1 MPKLRILTT
10 PAQLVCQGTTSI
22 HNNTLKVDTMQFKE
36 NELERILMSLFY
48 YLDRF
53 KENEEVTEEVS
64 SVIRKVRAY
73 KDNYSV

>member
-1 MPKLRILTT
+1 
-10 PAQLVCQGTTSI
+10 
-22 HNNTLKVDTMQFKE
+22 MQFKE

-53 KENEEVTEEVS
+53 KENEEVTEEVGA
-64 SVIRKVRAY
+64 VIRKVRAY

>member
-1 MPKLRILTT
+1 
-10 PAQLVCQGTTSI
+10 
-22 HNNTLKVDTMQFKE
+22 MQFKE

-64 SVIRKVRAY
+64 AVIRKVRAY

>member
-1 MPKLRILTT
+1 
-10 PAQLVCQGTTSI
+10 
-22 HNNTLKVDTMQFKE
+22 MQFKE
-36 NELERILMSLFY
+36 PELERILMSLFY

-53 KENEEVTEEVS
+53 KDDEAVTEEVS